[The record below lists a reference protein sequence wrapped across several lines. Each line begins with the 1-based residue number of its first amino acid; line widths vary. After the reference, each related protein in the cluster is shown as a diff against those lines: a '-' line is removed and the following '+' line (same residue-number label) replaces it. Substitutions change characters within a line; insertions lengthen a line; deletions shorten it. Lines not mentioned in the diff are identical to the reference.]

1 MGFFSSPVSDFTNS
15 HHDLQ
20 TILKF
25 NDISA
30 DVQNHLKLV
39 YTALALTALA
49 TAGGVFVGITLHLPP
64 FIGIVGTM
72 WYE

>member
-20 TILKF
+20 TILKM

-39 YTALALTALA
+39 YISLAMTALA
-49 TAGGVFVGITLHLPP
+49 TAGGVFMGITMHLPP
-64 FIGIVGTM
+64 IIGLVGTM
-72 WYE
+72 G